1 MKTTTKSKCFCC
13 NKIPK
18 DDFYILDSVLVCCDY
33 CYDKCLPKKM
43 RKETDER
50 KTNDK

>member
-1 MKTTTKSKCFCC
+1 MTKSKCFCC

-18 DDFYILDSVLVCCDY
+18 DDFYIMDSVLVCCDY

-43 RKETDER
+43 RKDNYVR
-50 KTNDK
+50 QNI